1 MIKSREYADR
11 KELQRTYLDG
21 LRRYKKRGIPI
32 IIDGEECLEADWSRI
47 FEMGEDGGFYMG
59 DYVGAEQGCL
69 KEIRFDKVYLCD
81 PPESA
86 KPREGWRR
94 GRRAH

>member
-1 MIKSREYADR
+1 
-11 KELQRTYLDG
+11 
-21 LRRYKKRGIPI
+21 
-32 IIDGEECLEADWSRI
+32 
-47 FEMGEDGGFYMG
+47 MG